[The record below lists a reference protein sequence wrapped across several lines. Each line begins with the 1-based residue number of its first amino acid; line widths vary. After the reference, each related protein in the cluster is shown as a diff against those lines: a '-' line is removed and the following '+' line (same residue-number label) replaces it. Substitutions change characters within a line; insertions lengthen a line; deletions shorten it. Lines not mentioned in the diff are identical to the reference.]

1 MMRLKDLLIE
11 SKTPI
16 TIYRVEDNSGLGP
29 FRQEVAN
36 KIKSSSKEDYT
47 LYKKMYNRISKVH
60 KAVIVNVPKGYVFG
74 YESKKQ
80 LMKWFTNED
89 LRLLKKYNFAI
100 QSYNNVVNYYFI
112 MDRELIFKKPK

>member
-1 MMRLKDLLIE
+1 MIRLIDLLIE

-80 LMKWFTNED
+80 LMKWFTTED
-89 LRLLKKYNFAI
+89 LQLLKKYNFAI